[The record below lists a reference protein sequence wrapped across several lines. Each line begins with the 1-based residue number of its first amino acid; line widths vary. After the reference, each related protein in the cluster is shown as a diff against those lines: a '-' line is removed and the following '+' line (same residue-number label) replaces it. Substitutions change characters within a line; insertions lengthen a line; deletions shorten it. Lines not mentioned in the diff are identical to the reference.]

1 MFYICLLFCV
11 PCVKSSVLC
20 VAGPGEPLVEHLC
33 SVFLCVMSFSVFMR
47 SVFRVLYVVS
57 CVFRGLAGEPV
68 VEHLCSCSIHLP
80 QLLSARAYHQPPA
93 LGQWRREHRQQQN
106 QYDPVLVR
114 ALFSS
119 SWMVSCDFVNSDLV
133 SLVSPVRRRVQ
144 LRVTLAPVQEEPV
157 T

>member
-1 MFYICLLFCV
+1 MFCVFVCDVFFRVHAFCV
-11 PCVKSSVLC
+11 PCVICCVLC
-20 VAGPGEPLVEHLC
+20 VSRP
-33 SVFLCVMSFSVFMR
+33 
-47 SVFRVLYVVS
+47 
-57 CVFRGLAGEPV
+57 GEPV

-133 SLVSPVRRRVQ
+133 SLVSLVSPVRRRVQ